1 MTMDTKTQAA
11 IAVAGLAF
19 TAAFTTG
26 VIHNYRKNRTCKP
39 LPGTTKVERIYIIQT
54 TKKK

>member
-1 MTMDTKTQAA
+1 MDTKTQAA